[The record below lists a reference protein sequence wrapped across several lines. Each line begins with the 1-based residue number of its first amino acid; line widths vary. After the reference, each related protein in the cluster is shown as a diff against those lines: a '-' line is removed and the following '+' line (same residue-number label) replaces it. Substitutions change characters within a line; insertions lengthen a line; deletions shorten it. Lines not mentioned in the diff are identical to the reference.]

1 MIDMK
6 KLISFVLSLFAVDV
20 AFAACDLTERNLS
33 KGSDGKYDEYLYAD
47 GSYSEM
53 RQEGVKVKAYLC
65 GYGACSVG
73 DKLRLSNA
81 AVGGNGTRADAV
93 YECGKSSG
101 GRDNYHWL
109 ASDVESVC
117 AVAGAKFKYDE
128 KLKLYVY
135 GNKYCKQI
143 DEVKQLAN
151 VFNIQNNTLINN
163 ITHNV
168 DIDITQVYNK
178 ITVNNIVVK
187 KNLSAADIQLIG
199 RLIRKSESEIRSD
212 LTKIGVTVAGLKKDV
227 ARLETLVN
235 KIGVYEF
242 VNHLDINAL
251 RSRMLAAESNQKAL
265 EALID
270 DVAKAGLSPQALNDV
285 QTLIR
290 QAAAE
295 LKVDIN
301 QKINVLNARVGALEK
316 NDARLERLINKIGAY
331 EFVNHLDINVLRS
344 RMLAA
349 ESNQKALEA
358 LIDDVAK
365 AGLSPQAVKDV
376 QTLIRQAAADLQVDI
391 NALNAR
397 VGALE
402 KNDVRLNALIMSVQT
417 ELAGYQKYNNA
428 NIDSLRTRILAA
440 ESNQKAL
447 EIMIQDVAAAGLSP
461 QAVKDVQ
468 ALIDAAAQDL
478 RVDLSDI
485 YNRLGLVESNVAAL
499 QAENEKLLNK
509 IAGLQSLSTTQRN
522 QIAALRQE
530 VSKKTTVQEVVQ
542 LILDNTKNLTDGQ
555 KNEVVALIVEYTQ
568 YLSAGQKMEV
578 EAMIRLYVDP
588 KFQKI
593 DRDMEKMRQQQVARD
608 KINSAMSVLNSFAAS
623 AKVSVW
629 KNKEGN
635 FNTARLAS
643 DSVAGVVLGTAG
655 GLISNHL
662 IKKNQIKKGM
672 EDIQCTVGGQV
683 VAGYGDEFMV
693 GMQ

>member
-1 MIDMK
+1 MK
-6 KLISFVLSLFAVDV
+6 NIALFLFVVSFVGAAYADCSLTNHVLKQGGDA
-20 AFAACDLTERNLS
+20 
-33 KGSDGKYDEYLYAD
+33 KYDEYLYPD

-53 RQEGVKVKAYLC
+53 RQEGANVRAYLC
-65 GYGACSVG
+65 GYDACQVG
-73 DKLRLSNA
+73 DVVRLTGA
-81 AVGGNGTRADAV
+81 AIGGGGTKSDAV
-93 YECGKSSG
+93 YKCNKSSG

-135 GNKYCKQI
+135 GNKYCKEI
-143 DEVKQLAN
+143 DEVKQLAK

-212 LTKIGVTVAGLKKDV
+212 LTKIGVTVAGLQKDV

-235 KIGVYEF
+235 RIATYEF
-242 VNHLDINAL
+242 MNHLDINAL
-251 RSRMLAAESNQKAL
+251 RSRVRAAESNQKAL

-270 DVAKAGLSPQALNDV
+270 DVAKAGLSQQALN
-285 QTLIR
+285 
-290 QAAAE
+290 
-295 LKVDIN
+295 
-301 QKINVLNARVGALEK
+301 
-316 NDARLERLINKIGAY
+316 
-331 EFVNHLDINVLRS
+331 
-344 RMLAA
+344 
-349 ESNQKALEA
+349 
-358 LIDDVAK
+358 
-365 AGLSPQAVKDV
+365 DV

-402 KNDVRLNALIMSVQT
+402 KNDARLNALIMSVQT

-428 NIDSLRTRILAA
+428 NIDSLRTRMLAA

-499 QAENEKLLNK
+499 QVENQVLLGK
-509 IAGLQSLSTTQRN
+509 IANLQSLTAAQRN
-522 QIAALRQE
+522 QINALSAQL
-530 VSKKTTVQEVVQ
+530 KNKTTPEEVVA
-542 LILDNTKNLTDGQ
+542 LIISNTQNLSEGQ
-555 KNEVVALIVEYTQ
+555 KKEVLALIVEYTSK
-568 YLSAGQKMEV
+568 LTDGQKAQV
-578 EAMIRLYVDP
+578 EALIKAYVDP
-588 KFQKI
+588 RFELMGNDI
-593 DRDMEKMRQQQVARD
+593 SLIRQQEQARD
-608 KINSAMSVLNSFAAS
+608 KITSSMSVLNAFIAGAD
-623 AKVSVW
+623 VSVW
-629 KNKEGN
+629 KNKEGK
-635 FNTARLAS
+635 FNTARLVS
-643 DSVAGVVLGTAG
+643 DATAGVVLGTAG

-662 IKKNQIKKGM
+662 IKKNQVKKGM
-672 EDIQCTVGGQV
+672 EAIKCTVGGQT
-683 VAGYGDEFMV
+683 VAEYGDEFMV

>member
-1 MIDMK
+1 MK
-6 KLISFVLSLFAVDV
+6 NIALFLFVVSFVGAAYADCSLTNHVLKQGGDA
-20 AFAACDLTERNLS
+20 
-33 KGSDGKYDEYLYAD
+33 KYDEYLYPD

-53 RQEGVKVKAYLC
+53 RQEGANVRAYLC
-65 GYGACSVG
+65 GYDACQVG
-73 DKLRLSNA
+73 DVVRLTGA
-81 AVGGNGTRADAV
+81 AIGGGGTKSDAV
-93 YECGKSSG
+93 YKCNKSSG

-135 GNKYCKQI
+135 GNKYCKEI
-143 DEVKQLAN
+143 DEVKQLAK

-212 LTKIGVTVAGLKKDV
+212 LTKIGVTVAGLQKDV

-235 KIGVYEF
+235 RIATYEF
-242 VNHLDINAL
+242 MNHLDINAL
-251 RSRMLAAESNQKAL
+251 RSRVRAAESNQKAL

-285 QTLIR
+285 QNLIR
-290 QAAAE
+290 QAATE

-316 NDARLERLINKIGAY
+316 NDARLEKLINQIGAF
-331 EFVNHLDINVLRS
+331 EFMNHLDINVLRS
-344 RMLAA
+344 RMRAA

-365 AGLSPQAVKDV
+365 AGLSQQALNDV

-402 KNDVRLNALIMSVQT
+402 KNDARLNALIMSVQT

-428 NIDSLRTRILAA
+428 NIDSLRTRMLAA

-499 QAENEKLLNK
+499 QVENQVLLGK
-509 IAGLQSLSTTQRN
+509 IANLQSLTAAQRN
-522 QIAALRQE
+522 QINALSAQL
-530 VSKKTTVQEVVQ
+530 KNKTTPEEVVA
-542 LILDNTKNLTDGQ
+542 LIISNTQNLSEGQ
-555 KNEVVALIVEYTQ
+555 KKEVLALIVEYTSK
-568 YLSAGQKMEV
+568 LTDGQKAQV
-578 EAMIRLYVDP
+578 EALIKAYVDP
-588 KFQKI
+588 RFELMGNDI
-593 DRDMEKMRQQQVARD
+593 SLIRQQEQARD
-608 KINSAMSVLNSFAAS
+608 KITSSMSVLNAFIAGAD
-623 AKVSVW
+623 VSVW
-629 KNKEGN
+629 KNKEGK
-635 FNTARLAS
+635 FNTARLVS
-643 DSVAGVVLGTAG
+643 DATAGVVLGTAG

-662 IKKNQIKKGM
+662 IKKNQVKKGM
-672 EDIQCTVGGQV
+672 EAIKCTVGGQT
-683 VAGYGDEFMV
+683 VAEYGDEFMV

>member
-1 MIDMK
+1 MK
-6 KLISFVLSLFAVDV
+6 NIVLFLFVVSFVGAAYADCSLTNHVLKQGGDA
-20 AFAACDLTERNLS
+20 
-33 KGSDGKYDEYLYAD
+33 KYDEYLYPD

-53 RQEGVKVKAYLC
+53 RQEGANVRAYLC
-65 GYGACSVG
+65 GYDACQVG
-73 DKLRLSNA
+73 DVVRLTGA
-81 AVGGNGTRADAV
+81 AIGGGGTKSDAV
-93 YECGKSSG
+93 YKCNKSSG

-135 GNKYCKQI
+135 GNKYCKEI

-235 KIGVYEF
+235 RIATYEF
-242 VNHLDINAL
+242 MNHLDISALRSRMLAAESNQKALEALIDDVAKAGLSPQAVNDVQTLIRQAATELKVDINQKINVLNARVAALEKNDARLERLINQIGAYEFMNHLNINML

-270 DVAKAGLSPQALNDV
+270 DVAKAGLSPQALN
-285 QTLIR
+285 
-290 QAAAE
+290 
-295 LKVDIN
+295 
-301 QKINVLNARVGALEK
+301 
-316 NDARLERLINKIGAY
+316 
-331 EFVNHLDINVLRS
+331 
-344 RMLAA
+344 
-349 ESNQKALEA
+349 
-358 LIDDVAK
+358 
-365 AGLSPQAVKDV
+365 DV

-428 NIDSLRTRILAA
+428 NIDSLRTRMLAA

-499 QAENEKLLNK
+499 QVENQVLLGK
-509 IAGLQSLSTTQRN
+509 IANLQSLTAAQRN
-522 QIAALRQE
+522 QINALSAQL
-530 VSKKTTVQEVVQ
+530 KNKTTPEEVVA
-542 LILDNTKNLTDGQ
+542 LIISNTQNLSEGQ
-555 KNEVVALIVEYTQ
+555 KKEVLALIVEYTSK
-568 YLSAGQKMEV
+568 LTDGQKAQV
-578 EAMIRLYVDP
+578 EALIKAYVDP
-588 KFQKI
+588 RFELI
-593 DRDMEKMRQQQVARD
+593 GNDISLIRQQEQARD
-608 KINSAMSVLNSFAAS
+608 KITSSMSVLNAFVAGAD
-623 AKVSVW
+623 VSVW
-629 KNKEGN
+629 KNKEGK
-635 FNTARLAS
+635 FNTARLVS
-643 DSVAGVVLGTAG
+643 DATAGVVLGTAG

-662 IKKNQIKKGM
+662 IKKNQVKKGM
-672 EDIQCTVGGQV
+672 EAIRCTVGGQT
-683 VAGYGDEFMV
+683 VAEYGDEFMV